1 MGLKRTTGGTTVDR
15 NKFEEQIR
23 RDVACNMEIL
33 WSRLSEYNRM
43 DTFSWAKVGATF
55 AAVVNNLTPEQRF
68 TATILLQ
75 AFPRLKCIVDL
86 TNTERYYDKKEF
98 TNVGVKHEKIMIP
111 GKRVPPQNS
120 VMNLNDDGTR
130 DVHMTV

>member
-1 MGLKRTTGGTTVDR
+1 MVESAARTIQLQSRAKNKLPRNDWKSLREQLWDLFTTDSHDHL
-15 NKFEEQIR
+15 I
-23 RDVACNMEIL
+23 
-33 WSRLSEYNRM
+33 Y
-43 DTFSWAKVGATF
+43 
-55 AAVVNNLTPEQRF
+55 AVVNNLTPEQRF

-120 VMNLNDDGTR
+120 VMNVENNG
-130 DVHMTV
+130 